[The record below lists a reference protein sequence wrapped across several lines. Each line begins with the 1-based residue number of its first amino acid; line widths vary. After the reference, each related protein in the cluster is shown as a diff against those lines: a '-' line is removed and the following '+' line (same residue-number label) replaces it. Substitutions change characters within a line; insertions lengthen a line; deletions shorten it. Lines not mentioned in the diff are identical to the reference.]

1 MNYALACRSTV
12 KLGPRCRATFCK
24 SGQEKLN
31 VRFGRNRNEILV
43 LRSSNARAGVKSLK
57 IKSAV
62 FLLLLVLAPLMS
74 AQNSHVV
81 AIRAGR
87 LFDSK
92 SGRVVEN
99 QIVLLEGER
108 ISAVGP
114 ADQVQIPAGAQI
126 IDLSKATVLPGLID
140 GHTHVFGF
148 GLDGIKPGGPPF
160 ASPIND
166 TREYRTL
173 LALANAQKD
182 LQAGFTTLRDLMS
195 HGGGYADVD
204 IKRAISRGYFQ
215 GPRMQVSTMGLVATG
230 EGILGSPE
238 VSLPRNY
245 QTVDGPWAARQAV
258 REQIH
263 YGADWIKFH
272 STSDYEFEPS
282 GELFSNPT
290 FTKEE
295 VDAIVDEAHRH
306 GKKAA
311 CHAFGG
317 EGLRNC
323 VEAGAD
329 TIEHA
334 IDLDEAT
341 ADLIKKKG
349 LYLELTAYH
358 YSLSEYT
365 LKDAKETGGKYSL
378 QAMREKSGRLAISR
392 GLKISF
398 GSGVGPF
405 PHGTQATEFSYL
417 VKYGMTSA
425 QAIQTATVV
434 GAEMMGWQDRIGSIE
449 RGKFADIVAVSGD
462 PLRDITELERI
473 KFVMK
478 GGQVIRNDIK

>member
-1 MNYALACRSTV
+1 MRLRLAEAVLKFCGVNVLIISLSGAMGSLAC
-12 KLGPRCRATFCK
+12 
-24 SGQEKLN
+24 
-31 VRFGRNRNEILV
+31 
-43 LRSSNARAGVKSLK
+43 
-57 IKSAV
+57 
-62 FLLLLVLAPLMS
+62 
-74 AQNSHVV
+74 AQNGQPV

-92 SGRVVEN
+92 SGKILEN
-99 QIVLLEGER
+99 QVVLVEDEK
-108 ISAVGP
+108 IAAVGP
-114 ADQVQIPAGAQI
+114 ADQIQIPSGAQI
-126 IDLSKATVLPGLID
+126 IDLSKLTVLPGLID

-160 ASPIND
+160 ANPIND

-182 LQAGFTTLRDLMS
+182 LRAGFTTLRDLMS

-204 IKRAISRGYFQ
+204 IKKAINRAYFQ

-238 VSLPRNY
+238 VSLPGNY
-245 QTVDGPWAARQAV
+245 QAVDNPWAARQAV

-323 VEAGAD
+323 VQAGAD

-334 IDLDEAT
+334 IELDEAT
-341 ADLIKKKG
+341 ADLMKKKG

-365 LKDAKETGGKYSL
+365 LRDAKSTGGKYSL
-378 QAMREKSGRLAISR
+378 EAMREKSGRLAISR

-405 PHGTQATEFSYL
+405 PHGTQAAEFAYL
-417 VKYGMTSA
+417 VKYGMTPA
-425 QAIQTATVV
+425 QAIQAATTVA
-434 GAEMMGWQDRIGSIE
+434 AEMMGWQDRIGSIDK
-449 RGKFADIVAVSGD
+449 GKFADVIAVTGD
-462 PLRDITELERI
+462 PLKDITELERI

-478 GGQVIRNDIK
+478 GGQVIRNDVK

>member
-1 MNYALACRSTV
+1 MIR
-12 KLGPRCRATFCK
+12 LGLPSVVLQTKWEFFR
-24 SGQEKLN
+24 
-31 VRFGRNRNEILV
+31 RNV
-43 LRSSNARAGVKSLK
+43 LRQRFTGVLLK
-57 IKSAV
+57 YLASSAV
-62 FLLLLVLAPLMS
+62 GIVLLGAIATPGR
-74 AQNSHVV
+74 AQNSQIE
-81 AIRAGR
+81 AIRAGH

-92 SGRVVEN
+92 SGRILEN
-99 QIVLLEGER
+99 QVVLVEGEK

-114 ADQVQIPAGAQI
+114 ANQVQIPAGAKV
-126 IDLSKATVLPGLID
+126 IDLRQATVLPGLID

-160 ASPIND
+160 ANPIND

-182 LQAGFTTLRDLMS
+182 LGAGFTTLRDLMS

-204 IKRAISRGYFQ
+204 IKRAINRGYFQ

-238 VSLPRNY
+238 VSLPGNY
-245 QTVDGPWAARQAV
+245 QAVDNPWAARQAV

-272 STSDYEFEPS
+272 STSDYEFEPN

-317 EGLRNC
+317 AGLRNC
-323 VEAGAD
+323 VQAGAD

-341 ADLIKKKG
+341 ADLMKKKG

-358 YSLSEYT
+358 YSLSDYT
-365 LKDAKETGGKYSL
+365 LQDAKATGGKYSL
-378 QAMREKSGRLAISR
+378 EAMREKSGRLAVSR

-405 PHGTQATEFSYL
+405 PHGTQA
-417 VKYGMTSA
+417 A
-425 QAIQTATVV
+425 
-434 GAEMMGWQDRIGSIE
+434 
-449 RGKFADIVAVSGD
+449 
-462 PLRDITELERI
+462 
-473 KFVMK
+473 
-478 GGQVIRNDIK
+478 

>member
-1 MNYALACRSTV
+1 MKSSRCLAASLLALVATV
-12 KLGPRCRATFCK
+12 
-24 SGQEKLN
+24 SE
-31 VRFGRNRNEILV
+31 
-43 LRSSNARAGVKSLK
+43 
-57 IKSAV
+57 
-62 FLLLLVLAPLMS
+62 
-74 AQNSHVV
+74 AQAQTGSVI
-81 AIRAGR
+81 AIRAGH

-92 SGRVVEN
+92 SGKLLDN
-99 QIVLLEGER
+99 QIVLVKDDKIAAAG
-108 ISAVGP
+108 SAD
-114 ADQVQIPAGAQI
+114 AVQIPAGAQV
-126 IDLSKATVLPGLID
+126 IDLSKSTVLPGLID

-182 LQAGFTTLRDLMS
+182 LRAGFTTLRDLMS

-204 IKRAISRGYFQ
+204 IKKAINRGYFQ

-230 EGILGSPE
+230 EGMLGSPE
-238 VSLPRNY
+238 VNLPRNY

-272 STSDYEFEPS
+272 STADYEFEADGALNS
-282 GELFSNPT
+282 DPT

-295 VDAIVDEAHRH
+295 VLAIVDEAHRH

-334 IDLDEAT
+334 IELDEAT
-341 ADLIKKKG
+341 VDEIKKKG
-349 LYLELTAYH
+349 IYLELTAYH
-358 YSLSEYT
+358 YSLSDYT
-365 LKDAKETGGKYSL
+365 ARDAKSTGGKYSL
-378 QAMREKSGRLAISR
+378 EALREKSGRLAISK
-392 GLKISF
+392 GVKISF

-405 PHGTQATEFSYL
+405 PHGTQAAEFAYL
-417 VKYGMTSA
+417 VKFGMSA
-425 QAIQTATVV
+425 SQAIQAATSVA
-434 GAEMMGWQDRIGSIE
+434 AEMMGWQDRVGSIE
-449 RGKFADIVAVSGD
+449 KGKFADIIAVSGD
-462 PLRDITELERI
+462 PLKDITELERV

-478 GGQVIRNDIK
+478 GGQVIRDDSK

>member
-1 MNYALACRSTV
+1 MKFRT
-12 KLGPRCRATFCK
+12 
-24 SGQEKLN
+24 
-31 VRFGRNRNEILV
+31 
-43 LRSSNARAGVKSLK
+43 LRTAA
-57 IKSAV
+57 
-62 FLLLLVLAPLMS
+62 FLLPIFACASLH
-74 AQNSHVV
+74 AQNSQILAV
-81 AIRAGR
+81 RAGR

-92 SGRVVEN
+92 TGRIAEN
-99 QIVLLEGER
+99 QIILVDGEK

-114 ADQVQIPAGAQI
+114 ASQMQVPEGAQV
-126 IDLSKATVLPGLID
+126 IDLGKATVLPGLID

-160 ASPIND
+160 ADVVKD

-173 LALANAQKD
+173 LALSNAQKD
-182 LQAGFTTLRDLMS
+182 LRAGFTTLRDLMS

-204 IKRAISRGYFQ
+204 IKRAINRGYFQ

-230 EGILGSPE
+230 EGILGSPD
-238 VSLPRNY
+238 VNLPTNY
-245 QTVDGPWAARQAV
+245 QVVDSPWAARQAV

-263 YGADWIKFH
+263 YGADWIKLH
-272 STSDYEFEPS
+272 STSDYEFEPN

-295 VDAIVDEAHRH
+295 VEAIVDEAHRH
-306 GKKAA
+306 AKKVA

-323 VEAGAD
+323 IEAGVD

-334 IDLDEAT
+334 IDMDEAT

-349 LYLELTAYH
+349 IYLELTAYH
-358 YSLSEYT
+358 YSLSDYT
-365 LKDAKETGGKYSL
+365 LRDSKSTGGRYSL
-378 QAMREKSGRLAISR
+378 KAMREKSGRLAISR

-405 PHGTQATEFSYL
+405 PHGTQAAEFSFL
-417 VKYGMTSA
+417 VKYGMTPA

-434 GAEMMGWQDRIGSIE
+434 AAEMMGWQECIGSIE
-449 RGKFADIVAVSGD
+449 KGKFADIIAVSGD

-478 GGQVIRNDIK
+478 GGQVIKNDVK

>member
-1 MNYALACRSTV
+1 MNAGAAIGGYLKTLGLRLVSCVLACF
-12 KLGPRCRATFCK
+12 A
-24 SGQEKLN
+24 
-31 VRFGRNRNEILV
+31 
-43 LRSSNARAGVKSLK
+43 AA
-57 IKSAV
+57 AV
-62 FLLLLVLAPLMS
+62 S
-74 AQNSHVV
+74 AQAPQVI

-92 SGRVVEN
+92 SGKIVEN
-99 QIVLLEGER
+99 QVILIEDDKIV
-108 ISAVGP
+108 AVGP
-114 ADQVQIPAGAQI
+114 ADRVQIPAAAPV
-126 IDLSKATVLPGLID
+126 IDLSKASVLPGLID

-182 LQAGFTTLRDLMS
+182 LRAGFTTLRDLMS

-204 IKRAISRGYFQ
+204 IKRAINRGYFQ

-272 STSDYEFEPS
+272 STADYEFES
-282 GELFSNPT
+282 NGELFSDPT
-290 FTKEE
+290 FTREE
-295 VDAIVDEAHRH
+295 VEAIVDEAHRH
-306 GKKAA
+306 GKKTA

-323 VEAGAD
+323 VDAGVD

-334 IDLDEAT
+334 IELDEAT
-341 ADLIKKKG
+341 ADRIKKKG
-349 LYLELTAYH
+349 IYLELTAYH
-358 YSLSEYT
+358 YSLSDYT
-365 LKDAKETGGKYSL
+365 TRDAKSTGGKYSL
-378 QAMREKSGRLAISR
+378 EALREKSGRLAVSR

-405 PHGTQATEFSYL
+405 PHGVQAREFAYL
-417 VKYGMTSA
+417 VKYGMTPA
-425 QAIQTATVV
+425 QAIQTATTVA
-434 GAEMMGWQDRIGSIE
+434 AEMMGWQAQIGSIE
-449 RGKFADIVAVSGD
+449 KGKFADIIAVAGD
-462 PLRDITELERI
+462 PLSDITELERV

-478 GGQVIRNDIK
+478 GGQVVRNDLK

>member
-1 MNYALACRSTV
+1 M
-12 KLGPRCRATFCK
+12 K
-24 SGQEKLN
+24 SW
-31 VRFGRNRNEILV
+31 
-43 LRSSNARAGVKSLK
+43 K

-62 FLLLLVLAPLMS
+62 FLVLAMPASPMM
-74 AQNSHVV
+74 AQNSQVT

-87 LFDSK
+87 LFDSR
-92 SGRVVEN
+92 SGKILEN
-99 QIVLLEGER
+99 QIILVEKEM
-108 ISAVGP
+108 ISSVGP
-114 ADQVQIPAGAQI
+114 ASQVQIPVGAQV

-148 GLDGIKPGGPPF
+148 GLDGIKPSGPPF

-182 LQAGFTTLRDLMS
+182 LRAGFTTLRDLMS

-204 IKRAISRGYFQ
+204 IKRAINGGYFQ

-238 VSLPRNY
+238 VNLPRNY

-295 VDAIVDEAHRH
+295 VEAIVDEAHRH

-334 IDLDEAT
+334 IELDEAT

-365 LKDAKETGGKYSL
+365 LKDAKTTGGKYSL
-378 QAMREKSGRLAISR
+378 EALREKSGRLAISR

-405 PHGTQATEFSYL
+405 PHGTQAAEFSYL
-417 VKYGMTSA
+417 VKYGMTPA
-425 QAIQTATVV
+425 QAIQTATTIA
-434 GAEMMGWQDRIGSIE
+434 AEMMGWQDRIGAIE
-449 RGKFADIVAVSGD
+449 KGKFADIIAVSGD
-462 PLRDITELERI
+462 PLKDITELQRV

>member
-1 MNYALACRSTV
+1 
-12 KLGPRCRATFCK
+12 
-24 SGQEKLN
+24 
-31 VRFGRNRNEILV
+31 
-43 LRSSNARAGVKSLK
+43 
-57 IKSAV
+57 
-62 FLLLLVLAPLMS
+62 
-74 AQNSHVV
+74 
-81 AIRAGR
+81 

-92 SGRVVEN
+92 SGKVFSN
-99 QIVLLEGER
+99 QVILVKDDK
-108 ISAVGP
+108 IAAVGSP
-114 ADQVQIPAGAQI
+114 EAIQIPPDAQL

-148 GLDGIKPGGPPF
+148 GLDGIKSGGPPF

-182 LQAGFTTLRDLMS
+182 LKAGFTTLRDLMS

-204 IKRAISRGYFQ
+204 IKKAINRGYFQ

-245 QTVDGPWAARQAV
+245 ETVDSPWAARQAV

-272 STSDYEFEPS
+272 STADYEFEPD
-282 GELFSNPT
+282 GELRSDPT

-295 VDAIVDEAHRH
+295 VMAIVDEAHRH

-323 VEAGAD
+323 VDAGAD

-334 IDLDEAT
+334 IELDEAT
-341 ADLIKKKG
+341 ADLMKKKG
-349 LYLELTAYH
+349 IFLELTAYH
-358 YSLSEYT
+358 YSLSDYT
-365 LKDAKETGGKYSL
+365 LKDAKATGGKYSL
-378 QAMREKSGRLAISR
+378 EALREKSGRMAVAR

-405 PHGTQATEFSYL
+405 PHGTQAAEFSYL
-417 VKYGMTSA
+417 VKYGMTPA
-425 QAIQTATVV
+425 QAIQSATTVA
-434 GAEMMGWQDRIGSIE
+434 AEMMGWQDRIGSIE
-449 RGKFADIVAVSGD
+449 KGKFADIIAVAGD
-462 PLRDITELERI
+462 PLKDITELERVS
-473 KFVMK
+473 FVMK
-478 GGQVIRNDIK
+478 GGQVIRNDVK

>member
-1 MNYALACRSTV
+1 VKISKRVAASLLALAASVCMV
-12 KLGPRCRATFCK
+12 RAQT
-24 SGQEKLN
+24 
-31 VRFGRNRNEILV
+31 
-43 LRSSNARAGVKSLK
+43 AGVT
-57 IKSAV
+57 
-62 FLLLLVLAPLMS
+62 
-74 AQNSHVV
+74 

-92 SGRVVEN
+92 SGKVLDN
-99 QIVLLEGER
+99 QIILVDGEK
-108 ISAVGP
+108 IAEVGSP
-114 ADQVQIPAGAQI
+114 EHLQIPPGAQV

-182 LQAGFTTLRDLMS
+182 LRAGFTALRDLMS

-204 IKRAISRGYFQ
+204 IKRAINGGYFI

-272 STSDYEFEPS
+272 ATAEYEFEPNGTLRS
-282 GELFSNPT
+282 DPT

-295 VDAIVDEAHRH
+295 VEAIVNEAHRH

-323 VEAGAD
+323 VEAGVD
-329 TIEHA
+329 TVEHA
-334 IDLDEAT
+334 IELDEAT
-341 ADLIKKKG
+341 ADLMRKRGI
-349 LYLELTAYH
+349 YLELTAYH

-365 LKDAKETGGKYSL
+365 ARDAKSTGGKYSL
-378 QAMREKSGRLAISR
+378 EALREKSGRLAISR
-392 GLKISF
+392 GVKISF

-405 PHGTQATEFSYL
+405 PHGTQAAEFPYL
-417 VKYGMTSA
+417 VKFGMSPS
-425 QAIQTATVV
+425 QAIQAATTVA
-434 GAEMMGWQDRIGSIE
+434 AEMMGWQDRIGSLE
-449 RGKFADIVAVSGD
+449 KGKFADIIAVSGD
-462 PLRDITELERI
+462 PLQDIAELQKVR
-473 KFVMK
+473 FVMK
-478 GGQVIRNDIK
+478 GGQVVRNEIP

>member
-1 MNYALACRSTV
+1 MRPRFRRVLFKYCALNTV
-12 KLGPRCRATFCK
+12 AIVLLGA
-24 SGQEKLN
+24 S
-31 VRFGRNRNEILV
+31 LV
-43 LRSSNARAGVKSLK
+43 
-57 IKSAV
+57 
-62 FLLLLVLAPLMS
+62 S
-74 AQNSHVV
+74 AQNSTVL
-81 AIRAGR
+81 IRAGR

-92 SGRVVEN
+92 SGRMLEN
-99 QIVLLEGER
+99 QVVLVEGEK

-114 ADQVQIPAGAQI
+114 AAQVQIPAGAQV

-148 GLDGIKPGGPPF
+148 GLDGLKPGGPPF

-182 LQAGFTTLRDLMS
+182 LRAGFTTLRDLMS

-204 IKRAISRGYFQ
+204 IKRAINQGYFQ

-238 VSLPRNY
+238 VSLPGNY
-245 QTVDGPWAARQAV
+245 QAVDNPWAARQAV

-263 YGADWIKFH
+263 YGADWIKLH
-272 STSDYEFEPS
+272 STSDYEFEPN

-306 GKKAA
+306 GKRTA

-317 EGLRNC
+317 EGLRHC

-334 IDLDEAT
+334 IDLDEGT
-341 ADLIKKKG
+341 ADLMKKKG

-365 LKDAKETGGKYSL
+365 LRDAKTTGGKYSL
-378 QAMREKSGRLAISR
+378 EAMREKSGRLAISR
-392 GLKISF
+392 GVKISF

-405 PHGTQATEFSYL
+405 PHGTQAAEFSYL
-417 VKYGMTSA
+417 VKYGMTA
-425 QAIQTATVV
+425 TQAIQAATTVA
-434 GAEMMGWQDRIGSIE
+434 AEMMGWQDRIGSVE
-449 RGKFADIVAVSGD
+449 KGKFADIVAVSGD
-462 PLRDITELERI
+462 PLKDITELGRI

-478 GGQVIRNDIK
+478 GGQVIRNDLK

>member
-1 MNYALACRSTV
+1 MNSPRFLAASLLALVATV
-12 KLGPRCRATFCK
+12 SAAQAQTDK
-24 SGQEKLN
+24 
-31 VRFGRNRNEILV
+31 V
-43 LRSSNARAGVKSLK
+43 L
-57 IKSAV
+57 
-62 FLLLLVLAPLMS
+62 
-74 AQNSHVV
+74 
-81 AIRAGR
+81 AIRAGH

-92 SGRVVEN
+92 SGKLLDN
-99 QIVLLEGER
+99 QIVLVKDDK
-108 ISAVGP
+108 ITAVGP
-114 ADQVQIPAGAQI
+114 SDAVQIPADAQV
-126 IDLSKATVLPGLID
+126 IDLSKSTVLPGLID

-148 GLDGIKPGGPPF
+148 GLDGIKSGGPPF

-173 LALANAQKD
+173 LALANAEKD
-182 LQAGFTTLRDLMS
+182 LRAGFTTLRDLMS

-204 IKRAISRGYFQ
+204 IKKAINRGYFQ

-238 VSLPRNY
+238 VNLPRHY

-272 STSDYEFEPS
+272 STADYEFES
-282 GELFSNPT
+282 DGALNSDPT

-295 VDAIVDEAHRH
+295 VVAIVDEAHRH

-334 IDLDEAT
+334 IELDEAT
-341 ADLIKKKG
+341 ADQIKKKG
-349 LYLELTAYH
+349 IYLELTAYH
-358 YSLSEYT
+358 YSLSDYT
-365 LKDAKETGGKYSL
+365 ARDAKSTGGKYSL
-378 QAMREKSGRLAISR
+378 QALREKSGRLAISR

-405 PHGTQATEFSYL
+405 PHGTQAAEFAYL
-417 VKYGMTSA
+417 VKYGMSPS
-425 QAIQTATVV
+425 QAIQAATTVA
-434 GAEMMGWQDRIGSIE
+434 AEMMGWQDRVGSIE
-449 RGKFADIVAVSGD
+449 KGKFADIIAVSGD
-462 PLRDITELERI
+462 PLKDITELERV

-478 GGQVIRNDIK
+478 GGQVIRDDSK

>member
-1 MNYALACRSTV
+1 MKSSRCLAASLLALVATV
-12 KLGPRCRATFCK
+12 
-24 SGQEKLN
+24 SE
-31 VRFGRNRNEILV
+31 
-43 LRSSNARAGVKSLK
+43 
-57 IKSAV
+57 
-62 FLLLLVLAPLMS
+62 
-74 AQNSHVV
+74 AQAQTGSVI
-81 AIRAGR
+81 AIRAGH

-92 SGRVVEN
+92 SGKLLDN
-99 QIVLLEGER
+99 QIVLVKDDKIAAAG
-108 ISAVGP
+108 SAD
-114 ADQVQIPAGAQI
+114 AVQIPADAQV
-126 IDLSKATVLPGLID
+126 IDLSKSTVLPGLID
-140 GHTHVFGF
+140 AHNHVFGF
-148 GLDGIKPGGPPF
+148 GLDCIKPGGPPF
-160 ASPIND
+160 TSPIND

-182 LQAGFTTLRDLMS
+182 LRAGFTTLRDLMS

-204 IKRAISRGYFQ
+204 IKKAINRGYFS
-215 GPRMQVSTMGLVATG
+215 GPRLQVSTMGLVATG

-238 VSLPRNY
+238 VNLPRNY

-282 GELFSNPT
+282 GGLFSEPT

-295 VDAIVDEAHRH
+295 VEAIVDEAHRH

-334 IDLDEAT
+334 IELDQET

-358 YSLSEYT
+358 YSLSDYT
-365 LKDAKETGGKYSL
+365 ARDAKSTGGKYSL
-378 QAMREKSGRLAISR
+378 EALREKSGRLAISR

-405 PHGTQATEFSYL
+405 PHGTQAVEFTYL
-417 VKYGMTSA
+417 VKYGMSPS
-425 QAIQTATVV
+425 QAIQTATTVA
-434 GAEMMGWQDRIGSIE
+434 AEMMGWQNKVGSIE
-449 RGKFADIVAVSGD
+449 KDKFADIIAVSGD
-462 PLRDITELERI
+462 PLQDITELQRV

-478 GGQVIRNDIK
+478 GGKVIRDDTK

>member
-1 MNYALACRSTV
+1 LGQRLAELKSWKFKTV
-12 KLGPRCRATFCK
+12 A
-24 SGQEKLN
+24 
-31 VRFGRNRNEILV
+31 IV
-43 LRSSNARAGVKSLK
+43 LLAAGTT
-57 IKSAV
+57 
-62 FLLLLVLAPLMS
+62 PLH
-74 AQNSHVV
+74 AQNSQPV

-87 LFDSK
+87 MFDSK
-92 SGRVVEN
+92 SGKVLEN
-99 QIVLLEGER
+99 QVVLVEGEK

-114 ADQVQIPAGAQI
+114 AEQVQIPAGAQV

-160 ASPIND
+160 ANPIND

-182 LQAGFTTLRDLMS
+182 LRAGFTTLRDLMS

-204 IKRAISRGYFQ
+204 IKRAINRGYFQ

-230 EGILGSPE
+230 EGISGSPE
-238 VSLPRNY
+238 VSLPGNY
-245 QTVDGPWAARQAV
+245 QVVDSPWAARQAV

-272 STSDYEFEPS
+272 STSDYEFEPN

-323 VEAGAD
+323 VVAGTD

-334 IDLDEAT
+334 IELDEAT
-341 ADLIKKKG
+341 ADLMKKKG

-358 YSLSEYT
+358 YSLSDYT
-365 LKDAKETGGKYSL
+365 LRDAKATGGKNSL
-378 QAMREKSGRLAISR
+378 EAMREKSGRLAVSR

-405 PHGTQATEFSYL
+405 PHGTQAAEFSYL
-417 VKYGMTSA
+417 VKYGMTPA
-425 QAIQTATVV
+425 QAIQTATTVA
-434 GAEMMGWQDRIGSIE
+434 AEMMGWQDRIGSIE
-449 RGKFADIVAVSGD
+449 KGKFADVIAVTGD
-462 PLRDITELERI
+462 PLKDITELERI

-478 GGQVIRNDIK
+478 GGQVIRNDVK

>member
-1 MNYALACRSTV
+1 MKPGKSKWIGFALMLAIVALLSAE
-12 KLGPRCRATFCK
+12 LSRAQTP
-24 SGQEKLN
+24 Q
-31 VRFGRNRNEILV
+31 VI
-43 LRSSNARAGVKSLK
+43 
-57 IKSAV
+57 
-62 FLLLLVLAPLMS
+62 
-74 AQNSHVV
+74 
-81 AIRAGR
+81 AIRAGKM
-87 LFDSK
+87 FDSK
-92 SGRVVEN
+92 SGKITEN
-99 QIVLLEGER
+99 QVILVEGEK
-108 ISAVGP
+108 ITAVGP
-114 ADQVQIPAGAQI
+114 AGSIAIPAGAQV
-126 IDLSKATVLPGLID
+126 IDLSKETVLPGLID

-148 GLDGIKPGGPPF
+148 GLDGIKPGGLPF

-182 LQAGFTTLRDLMS
+182 LRAGFTTLRDLMS

-204 IKRAISRGYFQ
+204 IKKAINRGFFQ

-238 VSLPRNY
+238 VNLPRNY

-272 STSDYEFEPS
+272 STADYEFEPD
-282 GELFSNPT
+282 GELRSDPT

-323 VEAGAD
+323 VQAGAD

-334 IDLDEAT
+334 LELDEAT
-341 ADLIKKKG
+341 ADLMKKKG
-349 LYLELTAYH
+349 IFLELTAYH

-365 LKDAKETGGKYSL
+365 VHDAKSTGGKYSL
-378 QAMREKSGRLAISR
+378 QALREKSGRLAISR
-392 GLKISF
+392 GIKISF

-405 PHGTQATEFSYL
+405 PHGTQAAEFAYL
-417 VKYGMTSA
+417 VKFGMTPA
-425 QAIQTATVV
+425 QAIQSATTSA
-434 GAEMMGWQDRIGSIE
+434 AEMMGWQDRIGSIE
-449 RGKFADIVAVSGD
+449 KDKFADIIAVSGD
-462 PLRDITELERI
+462 PLKDVSELERV

-478 GGQVIRNDIK
+478 GGQVIRDDTK

>member
-1 MNYALACRSTV
+1 M
-12 KLGPRCRATFCK
+12 KLGIIGLTVLFLS
-24 SGQEKLN
+24 SG
-31 VRFGRNRNEILV
+31 FT
-43 LRSSNARAGVKSLK
+43 
-57 IKSAV
+57 
-62 FLLLLVLAPLMS
+62 AP
-74 AQNSHVV
+74 AQSQTSQSV
-81 AIRAGR
+81 AIRAGH

-92 SGRVVEN
+92 AGKMLDN
-99 QIVLLEGER
+99 QIVLVDGEK
-108 ISAVGP
+108 ITAIGS
-114 ADQVQIPAGAQI
+114 ADQVQIPAGAQV

-160 ASPIND
+160 ASAVND

-182 LQAGFTTLRDLMS
+182 LRAGFTTLRDLMS
-195 HGGGYADVD
+195 HGGGYSDVD
-204 IKRAISRGYFQ
+204 IKRAIDRGYFQ

-230 EGILGSPE
+230 EGITGSPE
-238 VSLPRNY
+238 VNLPRNY
-245 QTVDGPWAARQAV
+245 QTVDGPWEARKAV

-272 STSDYEFEPS
+272 STADYEFEPS

-295 VDAIVDEAHRH
+295 VMAIVDEAHRH

-334 IDLDEAT
+334 IDMDEAL
-341 ADLIKKKG
+341 ADQIKKKG
-349 LYLELTAYH
+349 LYVEFTAYH
-358 YSLSEYT
+358 YSLSDYAA
-365 LKDAKETGGKYSL
+365 KDAKNTGGKYSL
-378 QAMREKSGRLAISR
+378 EAMREKSGRLAIAK

-405 PHGTQATEFSYL
+405 PHGTQAVEFSYM
-417 VKYGMTSA
+417 VKYGMTPA
-425 QAIQTATVV
+425 HAIQSATTVA
-434 GAEMMGWQDRIGSIE
+434 AEMMGWQDRIGSIDK
-449 RGKFADIVAVSGD
+449 GKFADIVAVSGD
-462 PLRDITELERI
+462 PLSDITELERV

-478 GGQVIRNDIK
+478 GGKVIRNDVN

>member
-1 MNYALACRSTV
+1 LNCYVLNTV
-12 KLGPRCRATFCK
+12 AIAVLGTIASP
-24 SGQEKLN
+24 
-31 VRFGRNRNEILV
+31 V
-43 LRSSNARAGVKSLK
+43 
-57 IKSAV
+57 
-62 FLLLLVLAPLMS
+62 S
-74 AQNSHVV
+74 AQNSAVE
-81 AIRAGR
+81 IRAGR

-92 SGRVVEN
+92 TGRILEN
-99 QIVLLEGER
+99 QIVLVEGER
-108 ISAVGP
+108 ISSVGS
-114 ADQVQIPAGAQI
+114 ADQVQIPAGAQV

-182 LQAGFTTLRDLMS
+182 LRAGFTTLRDLMS

-204 IKRAISRGYFQ
+204 IKRAINGGYFQ

-238 VSLPRNY
+238 VRLPGNY
-245 QTVDGPWAARQAV
+245 QAVDNPWAARQAV

-272 STSDYEFEPS
+272 STSDYEFEPN

-323 VEAGAD
+323 VQAGTD

-341 ADLIKKKG
+341 ADLMKKKG

-358 YSLSEYT
+358 YSLSE
-365 LKDAKETGGKYSL
+365 GKYSL
-378 QAMREKSGRLAISR
+378 EAMREKSGRLAISR

-405 PHGTQATEFSYL
+405 PHGTQAAEFSYL
-417 VKYGMTSA
+417 VKYGMTPA
-425 QAIQTATVV
+425 QAIQTATTVA
-434 GAEMMGWQDRIGSIE
+434 AEMMGWQDRIGSIE
-449 RGKFADIVAVSGD
+449 KGKFADIVAVSGD
-462 PLRDITELERI
+462 PLKDITELERI

-478 GGQVIRNDIK
+478 GGQVIRNDLR

>member
-1 MNYALACRSTV
+1 MKISKRVAASLLALAASVCTV
-12 KLGPRCRATFCK
+12 RAQT
-24 SGQEKLN
+24 
-31 VRFGRNRNEILV
+31 
-43 LRSSNARAGVKSLK
+43 AGVT
-57 IKSAV
+57 
-62 FLLLLVLAPLMS
+62 
-74 AQNSHVV
+74 

-92 SGRVVEN
+92 SGKVLDN
-99 QIVLLEGER
+99 QIILVDGEK
-108 ISAVGP
+108 IAEVGSP
-114 ADQVQIPAGAQI
+114 EHLQIPPGAQV

-182 LQAGFTTLRDLMS
+182 LRAGFTALRDLMS

-204 IKRAISRGYFQ
+204 IKRAINGGYFI
-215 GPRMQVSTMGLVATG
+215 GPRMQASTMGLVATG

-238 VSLPRNY
+238 LSLPRNY

-272 STSDYEFEPS
+272 ATAEYEFEPNGTLRS
-282 GELFSNPT
+282 DPT

-295 VDAIVDEAHRH
+295 VEAIVNEAHRH

-323 VEAGAD
+323 VEAGVD
-329 TIEHA
+329 TVEHA
-334 IDLDEAT
+334 IELDEAT
-341 ADLIKKKG
+341 ADLMRKRGI
-349 LYLELTAYH
+349 YLELTAYH

-365 LKDAKETGGKYSL
+365 ARDAKSTGGKYSL
-378 QAMREKSGRLAISR
+378 EALREKSGRLAISR
-392 GLKISF
+392 GVKISF

-405 PHGTQATEFSYL
+405 PHGTQAAEFPYL
-417 VKYGMTSA
+417 VKFGMSPS
-425 QAIQTATVV
+425 QAIQAATTVA
-434 GAEMMGWQDRIGSIE
+434 AEMMGWQDRIGSLE
-449 RGKFADIVAVSGD
+449 KGKFADIIAVSGD
-462 PLRDITELERI
+462 PLQDIAELQKVR
-473 KFVMK
+473 FVMK
-478 GGQVIRNDIK
+478 GGQVVRNEIP

>member
-1 MNYALACRSTV
+1 
-12 KLGPRCRATFCK
+12 
-24 SGQEKLN
+24 
-31 VRFGRNRNEILV
+31 
-43 LRSSNARAGVKSLK
+43 LK
-57 IKSAV
+57 IFRLRFVVCV
-62 FLLLLVLAPLMS
+62 FAWLAATALH
-74 AQNSHVV
+74 AQSPQLT

-92 SGRVVEN
+92 SGKVAED
-99 QIVLLEGER
+99 QIILAEEDK
-108 ISAVGP
+108 ITAVGP
-114 ADQVQIPAGAQI
+114 ADRVQIPAGAQV

-140 GHTHVFGF
+140 GHTHVFGY
-148 GLDGIKPGGPPF
+148 GLDDVKPGGPPF

-182 LQAGFTTLRDLMS
+182 LRAGFTALRDLMS

-204 IKRAISRGYFQ
+204 IKKAINRGFFQ

-272 STSDYEFEPS
+272 STADYEFEPDGALWS
-282 GELFSNPT
+282 EPT

-306 GKKAA
+306 KKKAA

-323 VEAGAD
+323 VNAGVD
-329 TIEHA
+329 TVEHA
-334 IDLDEAT
+334 IELDDAT
-341 ADLIKKKG
+341 ADQMKRKG
-349 LYLELTAYH
+349 IYLELTAYH
-358 YSLSEYT
+358 YSLSDYT
-365 LKDAKETGGKYSL
+365 VRDAKATGGKYSL
-378 QAMREKSGRLAISR
+378 QALREKSGRLAISR
-392 GLKISF
+392 GVKISF
-398 GSGVGPF
+398 GSGAGPF
-405 PHGTQATEFSYL
+405 PHGVQAREFAYL
-417 VKYGMTSA
+417 VKYGMTPA
-425 QAIQTATVV
+425 QAIQTATTVA
-434 GAEMMGWQDRIGSIE
+434 AEMMGWQDRIGSIE
-449 RGKFADIVAVSGD
+449 KGRFADIIAVAGD
-462 PLRDITELERI
+462 PLSDITELERV

-478 GGQVIRNDIK
+478 GGQVVRNDLK

>member
-1 MNYALACRSTV
+1 MAGCRSAHAFQATAQESAESPDNKFWERVLAYRGDQEVRV
-12 KLGPRCRATFCK
+12 KLSKWMLA
-24 SGQEKLN
+24 S
-31 VRFGRNRNEILV
+31 LV
-43 LRSSNARAGVKSLK
+43 VF
-57 IKSAV
+57 SANQCG
-62 FLLLLVLAPLMS
+62 
-74 AQNSHVV
+74 AQMHPVGTI

-92 SGRVVEN
+92 SAKMLANQTILVSEDKITVV
-99 QIVLLEGER
+99 G
-108 ISAVGP
+108 SSDAV
-114 ADQVQIPAGAQI
+114 QVPPDAQL
-126 IDLSKATVLPGLID
+126 IDLSHATVLPGLID

-148 GLDGIKPGGPPF
+148 GMDGLKPGGPPF

-182 LQAGFTTLRDLMS
+182 LRAGFTTLRDLMS

-204 IKRAISRGYFQ
+204 IKKVINRGYFQ

-272 STSDYEFEPS
+272 STAEYEFEPDGKLRS
-282 GELFSNPT
+282 DPT

-295 VDAIVDEAHRH
+295 IEAIVDETHRH

-323 VEAGAD
+323 VEAGVD
-329 TIEHA
+329 TVEHA
-334 IDLDEAT
+334 LELDEAT
-341 ADLIKKKG
+341 AELMKKKG
-349 LYLELTAYH
+349 IYLELTAYH
-358 YSLSEYT
+358 YSLSDYT
-365 LKDAKETGGKYSL
+365 VRDAKSTGGKYSL
-378 QAMREKSGRLAISR
+378 EALREKSGRFAIAR

-398 GSGVGPF
+398 GTGVGPF
-405 PHGTQATEFSYL
+405 PHGTQAAEFAYL
-417 VKYGMTSA
+417 VKYGMTPG
-425 QAIQTATVV
+425 QAIQTATTVA
-434 GAEMMGWQDRIGSIE
+434 AEMMGWQDLIGSIE
-449 RGKFADIVAVSGD
+449 NGKYADIIAVSGD
-462 PLRDITELERI
+462 PLQDITELQRV

-478 GGQVIRNDIK
+478 SGQVVRNDFK